1 MNWKLIF
8 NPFGIYSEKQLLVA
22 GILITLAGSLL
33 GAALNISFDGVL
45 DIHQNET
52 DFVTSLK
59 ENSINVAS
67 MFTVLF
73 ITGKLINGKTRAVD
87 ILNTSTVAR
96 FSMYIGGVI
105 TAMPLLTRI
114 GCEIIKHQDDLQHL
128 NINPLDLALLFAIS
142 MLLLTITAYYI
153 VLLVNGF
160 KTSTNAKKWQHFVAF
175 AVALIIAEIVSK
187 LLISL

>member
-175 AVALIIAEIVSK
+175 AVALIIAEIISK